1 MGKMNGAANG
11 GVSRA
16 FVLSGGASL
25 GAVQVGMLE
34 ALFERGIG
42 PDVIVGSSA
51 GAINAAFIAS
61 REPTVET
68 ARELGDVWRGLNRGS
83 VFPLNPVTGLLGFV
97 GRGSHVVPNGNLRR
111 LIDRHAGLE
120 RLEDARVP
128 LHVIVTDVLSGRELR
143 LSSGPAV
150 DAVMASAAIPGV
162 FAPVSVDGVLLIDG
176 GVCDNT
182 PISHAIELGAEEIY
196 VLPAGFACDLDTPPR
211 AALNMLLHAMS
222 VMLAQRLYVEIEL
235 YREQA
240 RIVVLPPPCPQ
251 HVQPIDFSHAGEL
264 IDRALA
270 ESGRFLDSLEAD
282 PSPAARTRPAKRL
295 RPHSDRD
302 RTRKP
307 SGAQSRSVASKSKSR
322 KRQATRKPRS
332 AT

>member
-1 MGKMNGAANG
+1 MTGGSNGRI
-11 GVSRA
+11 SRA

-34 ALFERGIG
+34 ALFERGIA

-51 GAINAAFIAS
+51 GAINGAFIAS

-68 ARELGDVWRGLNRGS
+68 ALDLAAVWRGLNRGS

-97 GRGSHVVPNGNLRR
+97 GRGTHLIPNGNLRR
-111 LIDRHAGLE
+111 LITRHAGVD

-143 LSSGPAV
+143 LSTGPAV

-162 FAPVSVDGVLLIDG
+162 FAPVSVDGHLLIDG

-182 PISHAIELGAEEIY
+182 PISHAIALGVDEIY
-196 VLPAGFACDLDTPPR
+196 VLPTGFSCDLEAPPR

-240 RIVVLPPPCPQ
+240 KIIVLPPPCPQ
-251 HVQPIDFSHAGEL
+251 HVQPIDFSHAAEL
-264 IDRALA
+264 IESARA
-270 ESGRFLDSLEAD
+270 ESRTFLDGLDAD
-282 PSPAARTRPAKRL
+282 SSPAARTSPAKRL
-295 RPHSDRD
+295 QPHSDR
-302 RTRKP
+302 TREP
-307 SGAQSRSVASKSKSR
+307 SAPPSRSRRLRAARARSSGARPAQDAGKRGSR
-322 KRQATRKPRS
+322 
-332 AT
+332 

>member
-1 MGKMNGAANG
+1 MSKTNGASNG
-11 GVSRA
+11 RVSRA

-34 ALFERGIG
+34 ALFERGIA

-61 REPTVET
+61 REPTVQT
-68 ARELGDVWRGLNRGS
+68 ARELGAVWRGLNRGS
-83 VFPLNPVTGLLGFV
+83 IFPLNPVTGLLGFV
-97 GRGSHVVPNGNLRR
+97 GRGTHVVPSGNLRR
-111 LIDRHAGLE
+111 LIERHAGFD

-128 LHVIVTDVLSGRELR
+128 LHVIVTDLLSGRELR
-143 LSSGPAV
+143 LSTGPAV

-162 FAPVSVDGVLLIDG
+162 FAPVSVDGDLLIDG

-196 VLPAGFACDLDTPPR
+196 VLPTGFSCDLDAPPR

-235 YREQA
+235 YRERA
-240 RIVVLPPPCPQ
+240 RVIVLPPPCPQ

-264 IDRALA
+264 MDRALA
-270 ESGRFLDSLEAD
+270 ESRTFLDGLEAD
-282 PSPAARTRPAKRL
+282 SSPDARTRPARRL
-295 RPHSDRD
+295 QPHSDRPRKTSRAHSPAD
-302 RTRKP
+302 VSKARKP
-307 SGAQSRSVASKSKSR
+307 QPTKRS
-322 KRQATRKPRS
+322 RS